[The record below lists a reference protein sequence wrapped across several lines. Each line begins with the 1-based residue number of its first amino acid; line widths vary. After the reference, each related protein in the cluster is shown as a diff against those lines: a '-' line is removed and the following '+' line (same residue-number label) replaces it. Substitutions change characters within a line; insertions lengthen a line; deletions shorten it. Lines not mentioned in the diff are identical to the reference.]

1 MIAKGTFEV
10 ELQPQADA
18 DCPAG
23 RMLIN
28 KTYAGDL
35 SGSGRGQ
42 MISKRTDDGTAIYYA
57 VEEFVGAING
67 KNGAFTLIHSGRMSQ
82 ESQSLDVEILAG
94 SGSGDLA
101 KMSGSMTISQDS
113 DGHFYELEYEL

>member
-67 KNGAFTLIHSGRMSQ
+67 KNGAFTLIHS
-82 ESQSLDVEILAG
+82 
-94 SGSGDLA
+94 DLA